1 MDLKG
6 VSMPTKKSSSDED
19 STPRTKRRKHGYRG
33 YPNSRSGGD
42 VHTGSGFGG
51 AGSLSGSGGG
61 GISDKGII
69 TERTREAVE
78 KTEEEEKEE

>member
-1 MDLKG
+1 
-6 VSMPTKKSSSDED
+6 MPTNKSSSDED

-33 YPNSRSGGD
+33 YPNTRPGGD

-61 GISDKGII
+61 GISDSGVI
-69 TERTREAVE
+69 TERTREDVE
-78 KTEEEEKEE
+78 DKEDEEK